1 MKYATYEADQGS
13 KFMRER
19 TISSVH
25 KTHDLAEKAAKAK
38 GNYGV
43 VTVVDSAKKGDVVYV
58 VAI

>member
-25 KTHDLAEKAAKAK
+25 KTHNLAAKAK
-38 GNYGV
+38 GTSYGV
-43 VTVVDSAKKGDVVYV
+43 VTVVDSAKKGDVIND